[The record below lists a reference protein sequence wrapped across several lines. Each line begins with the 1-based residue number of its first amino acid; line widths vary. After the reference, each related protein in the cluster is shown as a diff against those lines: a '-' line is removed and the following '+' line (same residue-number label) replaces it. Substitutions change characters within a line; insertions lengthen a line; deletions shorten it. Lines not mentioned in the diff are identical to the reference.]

1 MGPPTY
7 SSDQCRL
14 NEPNGRGILPNEIT
28 YAAVI
33 FACCFCQM
41 GVKALQLFE
50 AVHVQGF
57 QPVGIIFTE

>member
-1 MGPPTY
+1 M
-7 SSDQCRL
+7 Q
-14 NEPNGRGILPNEIT
+14 GILPHEIT

-50 AVHVQGF
+50 AVQVQGF
-57 QPVGIIFTE
+57 QLVVIIFIV